1 MWQGSQLPLKF
12 QFVSRQDIY
21 SEVKGIEGHWKL
33 LKERCEEMA
42 DRNKRVVANL
52 GNIEQAQQKIEHW
65 LRNCNNVL
73 LNYEEHYLEKDLKG
87 LKSLEAEHE
96 VIQNKN

>member
-21 SEVKGIEGHWKL
+21 SEVNGIEGHWKL

-42 DRNKRVVANL
+42 DRNKRVIANL

>member
-1 MWQGSQLPLKF
+1 
-12 QFVSRQDIY
+12 
-21 SEVKGIEGHWKL
+21 
-33 LKERCEEMA
+33 MA
-42 DRNKRVVANL
+42 DRNKRVIANL